1 MPEKENEALEKMVL
15 AKGKEQDFTICTLPM
30 PISRKCLITDLIE
43 MNDKLKKKVDF
54 AIKLLQSIPT
64 DDGPIELSYSGGK
77 DSDVILELAKM
88 AGIPYR
94 AIYKATTIDPPQTIA
109 HAREMGAEVIHP
121 KKTFFQ
127 LVSKS
132 GFPSRFS
139 RECCS
144 VLKEYK
150 ICDRAIQGIRRSES
164 KKRAKRYKE
173 PEECR
178 VYSKKEKVKIY
189 LPILEWTD
197 QDVEEFIKERNI
209 KCHPL
214 YDRGGQFDVTQ
225 RLGCMGCPLASRK
238 KRIQFFKENP
248 KWLKAWIRAGQKWY
262 ISEKYQNGKAKHKF
276 KDAFEAMGYQLY
288 CDNIEQLKEKT
299 YGLFGEFDWKEFLQ
313 KEFKIDMSDI

>member
-1 MPEKENEALEKMVL
+1 MRKEL
-15 AKGKEQDFTICTLPM
+15 Q
-30 PISRKCLITDLIE
+30 
-43 MNDKLKKKVDF
+43 KKVDF
-54 AIKLLQSIPT
+54 AIKLLQSIPQ
-64 DDGPIELSYSGGK
+64 DGDIEISYSGGK

-94 AIYKATTIDPPQTIA
+94 AIYKATTIDPPGTIA
-109 HAREMGAEVIHP
+109 HAREMGAEVIRP

-150 ICDRAIQGIRRSES
+150 VCDRAIQGIRRSES

-197 QDVEEFIKERNI
+197 QDVAEFIKERNI

-214 YDRGGQFDVTQ
+214 YYRGGGQFDVTQ

-238 KRIQFFKENP
+238 KRIQFFKDNP
-248 KWLKAWIRAGQKWY
+248 RWLKAWIRAGQKWY

-276 KDAFEAMGYQLY
+276 KDAFEAMGYMLY
-288 CDNIEQLKEKT
+288 CDNMQQFEERT
-299 YGLFGEFDWKEFLQ
+299 YNLFGEFNWKEFLQ
-313 KEFKIDMSDI
+313 KEFNIDMEDL

>member
-1 MPEKENEALEKMVL
+1 MTEEL
-15 AKGKEQDFTICTLPM
+15 Q
-30 PISRKCLITDLIE
+30 
-43 MNDKLKKKVDF
+43 KKVDR
-54 AIKLLQSIPT
+54 AIRLLQSIPQ
-64 DDGPIELSYSGGK
+64 DGDIEVSYSGGK

-109 HAREMGAEVIHP
+109 HAREMGAEIIKP

-127 LVSKS
+127 LISEN
-132 GFPSRFS
+132 GFPSRYLRF
-139 RECCS
+139 CCS
-144 VLKEYK
+144 ILKEYK

-164 KKRAKRYKE
+164 KKRADRYKE
-173 PEECR
+173 PERCR
-178 VYSKKEKVKIY
+178 VYSAKEKVKQY

-214 YDRGGQFDVTQ
+214 YYRGGQFDVTQ

-238 KRIQFFKENP
+238 KRIQFFKDNP
-248 KWLKAWIRAGQKWY
+248 RWLKAWIRAGQKRY
-262 ISEKYQNGKAKHKF
+262 TSEKYQNGKAKVKF

-288 CDNIEQLKEKT
+288 CDNIEQFEEKT
-299 YGLFGEFDWKEFLQ
+299 HSMLFGDFDWKEFLQ
-313 KEFKIDMSDI
+313 KEFNIDMEDL

>member
-1 MPEKENEALEKMVL
+1 MRKEL
-15 AKGKEQDFTICTLPM
+15 Q
-30 PISRKCLITDLIE
+30 
-43 MNDKLKKKVDF
+43 KKVDF
-54 AIKLLQSIPT
+54 AIKLLQSIPQ
-64 DDGPIELSYSGGK
+64 DGDIEISYSGGK

-139 RECCS
+139 RQCCS

-214 YDRGGQFDVTQ
+214 YYRGGQFDVTQ
-225 RLGCMGCPLASRK
+225 RLGCMGCPLKSKK
-238 KRIQFFKENP
+238 KRIQEFKDNP
-248 KWLKAWIRAGQKWY
+248 RLLKAWIRAGQKWY
-262 ISEKYQNGKAKHKF
+262 TSDKYQNGKAKHKF
-276 KDAFEAMGYQLY
+276 KDAFESMGYQLY
-288 CDNIEQLKEKT
+288 CDNIEQFKEKT
-299 YGLFGEFDWKEFLQ
+299 YGMFGDFDWKEFLQ
-313 KEFKIDMSDI
+313 KEFRIDMSDI

>member
-1 MPEKENEALEKMVL
+1 MRPELE
-15 AKGKEQDFTICTLPM
+15 E
-30 PISRKCLITDLIE
+30 
-43 MNDKLKKKVDF
+43 KVER
-54 AIKLLQSIPT
+54 AIRLLQSIPQ
-64 DDGPIELSYSGGK
+64 DGDIELSYSGGK
-77 DSDVILELAKM
+77 DSDVILELVKM

-127 LVSKS
+127 LISET
-132 GFPSRFS
+132 GFPSRFQ
-139 RECCS
+139 RFCCS

-164 KKRAKRYKE
+164 RKRAENYKE
-173 PEECR
+173 PEICR
-178 VYSKKEKVKIY
+178 VYSAKEKVKVY
-189 LPILEWTD
+189 LPILEWTN

-214 YDRGGQFDVTQ
+214 YYRRGQFDVTQ

-238 KRIQFFKENP
+238 KRIQEFMENP
-248 KWLKAWIRAGQKWY
+248 KLLKAWIRAGQKRY
-262 ISEKYQNGKAKHKF
+262 TSEKYQNGKAKHKF
-276 KDAFEAMGYQLY
+276 KDAFEVMGYMLY
-288 CDNIEQLKEKT
+288 CENIEDFKEKT
-299 YGLFGEFDWKEFLQ
+299 HTLFGEFDWKEFLQ